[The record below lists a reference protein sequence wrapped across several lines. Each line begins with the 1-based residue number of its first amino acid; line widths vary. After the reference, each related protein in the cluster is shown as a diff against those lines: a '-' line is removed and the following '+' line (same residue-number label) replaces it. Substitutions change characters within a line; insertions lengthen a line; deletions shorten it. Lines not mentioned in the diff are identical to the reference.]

1 MRTLLLCV
9 AVVLFGCQAT
19 EKSQSTRATAAS
31 ATIESVKG
39 QVEIRRADGEWQRAE
54 PSQLIMAGDEIRT
67 SGDSS
72 LELDMGREAGVLTV
86 HPNSALRI
94 EQLGATSGTGP
105 HATLMLSRGRVTGDT
120 LRKPGATKIVV
131 NTPKGTAKVP

>member
-1 MRTLLLCV
+1 MRTLLLCL
-9 AVVLFGCQAT
+9 AVLLVGCQT
-19 EKSQSTRATAAS
+19 TGRVETTRATAAS
-31 ATIESVKG
+31 ATIETVKG

-54 PSQLIMAGDEIRT
+54 RSQLVMAGDEVRT

-72 LELDMGREAGVLTV
+72 LELNFGREAGMLTL

-94 EQLGATSGTGP
+94 DQLGATSGTGP
-105 HATLMLSRGRVTGDT
+105 HATLTLSRGRITGDT

-131 NTPKGTAKVP
+131 NTPKGTTKVP